1 MGISKKISVFML
13 VFVMGSIGIMAV
25 EPGRSR
31 AENEALYGV
40 NSSVDGLFSIK
51 KTKSVNVNVIG
62 RLNSDSQSKEPK
74 SKFITPSGMAARP
87 SDGALFVWNNKE
99 KVQGKTIHTGDLLE
113 VDKCSGSASV
123 VGPKKSQGLDLKAL
137 AFGEDGVL
145 YGLND
150 SLYKIDTNTG
160 ETKPIGSPS
169 GWFYR
174 KWLRI
179 GAADFDPKTGT
190 LYAVESR
197 HSRSQ
202 RIVTVNTSTGK
213 VTKVGMVSEE
223 FAPVG
228 SIVFTPN
235 GTLIGSGGWGSKAFL
250 FEMDTKGNVLKSWNV
265 KSPYM
270 PQGMAFGTSCGETN
284 RLSSAIKD
292 R

>member
-13 VFVMGSIGIMAV
+13 VFVMGAIGIVAF
-25 EPGRSR
+25 EPGQSR
-31 AENEALYGV
+31 AENEALYGI

-51 KTKSVNVNVIG
+51 KTKTINVNVIG
-62 RLNSDSQSKEPK
+62 RLNSDSQSKAPN
-74 SKFITPSGMAARP
+74 SKFIRPSAMAVRP

-99 KVQGKTIHTGDLLE
+99 KEQGKTIHTGDLLE

-123 VGPKKSQGLDLKAL
+123 VGHSNSQALDLKAL
-137 AFGEDGVL
+137 AFGPDETL
-145 YGLND
+145 YGLSD
-150 SLYKIDTNTG
+150 SLYQIDTNTG

-179 GAADFDPKTGT
+179 GAADLDPNTGT
-190 LYAVESR
+190 LYAVENR

-202 RIVTVNTSTGK
+202 RIVTVNTSTGDVK
-213 VTKVGMVSEE
+213 KIGMVSEE
-223 FAPVG
+223 FAPIG
-228 SIVFTPN
+228 SIVFTN
-235 GTLIGSGGWGSKAFL
+235 EGTLIGSGGWGRKAFL
-250 FEMDTKGNVLKSWNV
+250 FEMDINGNVLKRWKV
-265 KSPYM
+265 KSPHM

-284 RLSSAIKD
+284 RLSSEIKA